1 MEIDKLVTVEVYQNA
16 SEIEKIGNEGV
27 SKAKAENRRKGIPI
41 VFTVNGRI
49 HYELPDGTITKKSP
63 FKTVIR

>member
-16 SEIEKIGNEGV
+16 SEMEKIGNEGV
-27 SKAKAENRRKGIPI
+27 CRVKAENRRKGIPI

-49 HYELPDGTITKKSP
+49 HYKLPDGTITKKSP
-63 FKTVIR
+63 FKTVMR